1 MGTDKPSFGEISS
14 MNELV
19 KLYVDTLQAWTDAL
33 PQSRAGS
40 EPAPGSSREILL
52 LLARAQAEW
61 LTSGLRYG
69 RQISGLMAERGFDLA
84 GLAAVAKPMADET
97 PSEQTLRQLVLIDKA
112 RGFLQ
117 QVAEA
122 SLSEAEALRTQLL
135 KIEDELRELQDSG
148 PETDPKRNVRAKK

>member
-1 MGTDKPSFGEISS
+1 MGTDKPSFGEIGS
-14 MNELV
+14 MDDLV
-19 KLYVDTLQAWTDAL
+19 KLYVDTLHAWTEAL
-33 PQSRAGS
+33 PHSRDAS
-40 EPAPGSSREILL
+40 EPAMGSSREIML

-69 RQISGLMAERGFDLA
+69 RQISDLMAERGFDLA
-84 GLAAVAKPMADET
+84 GLAAVARPMTHESPT
-97 PSEQTLRQLVLIDKA
+97 EQTLRQIQLIDKA

-135 KIEDELRELQDSG
+135 KIEAELRDLQDGGTDS
-148 PETDPKRNVRAKK
+148 DPKRNVRAKR